1 LLPTAILQGIR
12 IWDKENRGKGYAK
25 QAMNK
30 YIDFAL
36 SNNCHSCMLT
46 LDKME
51 DQLENFDLENWYR
64 SFGFETVESESNYPL
79 MILEL

>member
-1 LLPTAILQGIR
+1 
-12 IWDKENRGKGYAK
+12 
-25 QAMNK
+25 
-30 YIDFAL
+30 
-36 SNNCHSCMLT
+36 MLT